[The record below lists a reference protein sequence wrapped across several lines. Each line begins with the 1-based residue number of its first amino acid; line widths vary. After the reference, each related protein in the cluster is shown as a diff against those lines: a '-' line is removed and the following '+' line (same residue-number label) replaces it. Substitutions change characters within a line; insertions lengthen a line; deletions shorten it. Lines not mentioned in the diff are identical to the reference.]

1 MFVSMLEKLTLKSK
15 QDVFVSHSFPGSP
28 SSVTKDH
35 TYKVASRYALQGQL
49 RRGCVF
55 FVYYAQV
62 CAKSGAKHVADIR
75 VDRIFD
81 QLGRSR
87 RMTLS

>member
-35 TYKVASRYALQGQL
+35 TS
-49 RRGCVF
+49 RGCVF